1 MTKSSVAV
9 VILGQQSVPVAR
21 QLMIALPGAKLYGL
35 TGRTTDVDV
44 HFDKFGDTL
53 RGLFCQG
60 IPIVGLCAAGILIRT
75 LAPLLSDKRAEP
87 PVLAI
92 AEDGSAVVPL
102 LGGLS
107 GVNDLARQI
116 AAVLAVRPAIT
127 TTGEVRFGL
136 VLENPPPGYHL
147 SNPEHAKSFMSDLLS
162 GATVKLEGAAPWL
175 SQSALP
181 IEPSGSLTIQ
191 ITEQSISSSQNH
203 LVYHPATVA
212 IAISDTAKIES
223 TEWIEII
230 QQRFIESNLAIESL
244 AGIFSPTTQAANPC
258 IHAIAQFFNVPAR
271 FLPLAHSDQAT
282 LSKAI
287 AQATSSSIIPHP
299 SSLLTLTIA
308 PHAIDATQI
317 GQPQGKLAI
326 VGTGPGDSKWMS
338 PEVKEILHAATD
350 LVGYTTYLNLIGSLA
365 DGKQRHDSDNREEE
379 SRARL
384 ALDLAAAGRSVAVIS
399 SGDPGIYAMATAI
412 FEVFDRE
419 AKPEWNHIDIRVS
432 PGISAMQAAAA
443 LIGAPIGHD
452 FCAISLSDILKPW
465 STIAQRITAAVMA
478 DFVIAFYNPI
488 SSQRTWQLSAAIDLL
503 KEQRSPDTPVV
514 LARNVGR
521 PKQAVRAITLQEFTP
536 DLADMR
542 TVILI
547 GSSKTRMIQ
556 KGDNTWVYTPRRYD
570 K

>member
-1 MTKSSVAV
+1 MTNSSIAV
-9 VILGQQSVPVAR
+9 VILGEKSVSVAR
-21 QLMIALPGAKLYGL
+21 QLITALPGAKLYGL

-44 HFDKFGDTL
+44 HFDQFGDTV
-53 RGLFCQG
+53 RDLFCQG
-60 IPIVGLCAAGILIRT
+60 TPIVGLCAAGILIRT
-75 LAPLLSDKRAEP
+75 LAPLLSNKRAEP

-102 LGGLS
+102 LGGLN
-107 GVNDLARQI
+107 GVNDLARKI
-116 AAVLAVRPAIT
+116 AAVLEVRPAIT

-136 VLENPPPGYHL
+136 VLENPPSGYRL

-162 GATVKLEGAAPWL
+162 GATVKLEGNAPWL

-191 ITEQSISSSQNH
+191 VTEQLVSSSQNH

-212 IAISDTAKIES
+212 IAISDPAKFELG
-223 TEWIEII
+223 EWIKLI
-230 QQRFIESNLAIESL
+230 QQQFIESNLAIESL

-258 IHAIAQFFNVPAR
+258 IHAIAHFFNVPAR
-271 FLPLAHSDQAT
+271 FLPLAQPDQTT
-282 LSKAI
+282 LSNAI
-287 AQATSSSIIPHP
+287 AQATSSLLTPH
-299 SSLLTLTIA
+299 SSLLTLAIA
-308 PHAIDATQI
+308 PHPINPTQI

-326 VGTGPGDSKWMS
+326 VGTGPGSPDWMS

-365 DGKQRHDSDNREEE
+365 DGKQRHDSDNRQEE

-384 ALDLAAAGRSVAVIS
+384 ALDLAAEGRSVAVIS

-419 AKPEWNHIDIRVS
+419 AKPEWNTIDLRVS

-465 STIAQRITAAVMA
+465 SMIAQRITAAVTA

-488 SSQRTWQLSAAIDLL
+488 SSQRTWQLSQAIDLL

-521 PKQAVRAITLQEFTP
+521 PGQTVRAIALKEFTP

-547 GSSKTRMIQ
+547 GSSKTRTIQ
-556 KGDNTWVYTPRRYD
+556 RNNNTWVYTPRRYD

>member
-1 MTKSSVAV
+1 MTKSNVAV

-21 QLMIALPGAKLYGL
+21 KLMTALPGAKLYGL
-35 TGRTTDVDV
+35 VGRTTDVDV
-44 HFDKFGDTL
+44 HFDQFGDTL
-53 RGLFCQG
+53 RELFCQG
-60 IPIVGLCAAGILIRT
+60 TPIVGLCAAGILIRT

-102 LGGLS
+102 LGGLN
-107 GVNDLARQI
+107 GVNDLARKI
-116 AAVLAVRPAIT
+116 ADALSVRPAIT

-136 VLENPPPGYHL
+136 VLENPPSGYRL

-162 GATVKLEGAAPWL
+162 GATVKLEGTAPWL

-181 IEPSGSLTIQ
+181 IEPSGALTIQ
-191 ITEQSISSSQNH
+191 ITEQSIYSSQNH
-203 LVYHPATVA
+203 LVYHSATVA
-212 IAISDTAKIES
+212 VAISDTANIES
-223 TEWIEII
+223 DEWIRLI

-244 AGIFSPTTQAANPC
+244 AGIFSVTTQAANPC
-258 IHAIAQFFNVPAR
+258 LHAIAHFFNVPAR
-271 FLPLAHSDQAT
+271 FLPLAQPNQIS
-282 LSKAI
+282 LSKAL
-287 AQATSSSIIPHP
+287 AQTTSSLLPPP
-299 SSLLTLTIA
+299 SSLLTLAIA
-308 PHAIDATQI
+308 PHPVDATQI
-317 GQPQGKLAI
+317 GRPQGKLAI
-326 VGTGPGDSKWMS
+326 VGTGPGGPDWMS
-338 PEVKEILHAATD
+338 PEVREILHAATD

-384 ALDLAAAGRSVAVIS
+384 SLDLAAEGRSVAVIS

-419 AKPEWNHIDIRVS
+419 AKPEWNTIDLRVS

-465 STIAQRITAAVMA
+465 SMIAQRITAAVTA

-488 SSQRTWQLSAAIDLL
+488 SSQRTWQLSEAIARL

-521 PKQAVRAITLQEFTP
+521 PGQAVRAITLKEFTP

-547 GSSKTRMIQ
+547 GSSKTRTIQ
-556 KGDNTWVYTPRRYD
+556 RNNNTWVYTPRRYD